1 MQWNSIPVTVTR
13 NPRARRVWLKMR
25 SCRGIEVVLPYRV
38 SASEVPSILDRHRAW
53 LLERLA
59 DLAERGE
66 APGQSPLPDAVRLG
80 FLDREFAVTYGE
92 GERPELHADGGGLRV
107 LLPRGETGAG
117 ALLLQMWLIN
127 LGKCHLVP
135 FCLELAARHGIAVSG
150 VRVRNQRGRW
160 GSCSARGGI
169 SLNAKLLFLP
179 RPLARNV
186 VLHELCH
193 VAHRNHGPAFW
204 SALRGLDPLT
214 DEHEARIRTAWE
226 ELPAWTK
233 WRRADKGR

>member
-117 ALLLQMWLIN
+117 ALLLQMWRAGAEPAGAMGQL
-127 LGKCHLVP
+127 LGPGRHQPQRQTPFPAPAPGAQRRAPRTLPRGAPQPRARLLVRP
-135 FCLELAARHGIAVSG
+135 AGARPPD
-150 VRVRNQRGRW
+150 GR
-160 GSCSARGGI
+160 ARGADQDRLG
-169 SLNAKLLFLP
+169 
-179 RPLARNV
+179 
-186 VLHELCH
+186 
-193 VAHRNHGPAFW
+193 GTT
-204 SALRGLDPLT
+204 GLDQVAQGGQGQVSCRP
-214 DEHEARIRTAWE
+214 
-226 ELPAWTK
+226 
-233 WRRADKGR
+233 